1 MHELVKDYYGKQL
14 AGTADL
20 RTSACCDAS
29 AVPDAQT
36 QLFRLLC
43 GLDAPIRMLVEEHDS
58 LETVFLRA
66 TDEGTKVPS

>member
-1 MHELVKDYYGKQL
+1 LLE
-14 AGTADL
+14 
-20 RTSACCDAS
+20 CDAS